1 MQTVGVAPHLSFL
14 KYLSEIRSWSRAGI
28 KLKRYVSGFCHSSGL
43 LSCCGSIVK
52 VISGTVMLPT
62 KARLWFR
69 RQTASSS
76 DEAEPLSRR

>member
-52 VISGTVMLPT
+52 DISGTVMLPT

-69 RQTASSS
+69 RHSGASIS
-76 DEAEPLSRR
+76 ASRTLTS